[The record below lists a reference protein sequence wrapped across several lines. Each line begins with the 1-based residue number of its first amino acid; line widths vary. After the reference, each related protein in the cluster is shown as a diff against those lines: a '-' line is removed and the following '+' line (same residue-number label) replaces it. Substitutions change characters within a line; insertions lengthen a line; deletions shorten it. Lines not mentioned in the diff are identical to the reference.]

1 MKRIAVLLGIV
12 ILGLGAKAQGLSD
25 VYDFSQSFYQGT
37 AKSAAMGNA
46 MGAVGQDFSAISIN
60 PAGLGLFRH
69 STVVFTPGLYLSNSK
84 SEYNGSTSITNDIR
98 MPINNVG
105 VVLTFP
111 KNGFLKSVNFAFG
124 MNRTNNYTRE
134 TYASGNNL
142 KNSLIDAYMGEIADY
157 GIHNDNDL
165 ESFSP
170 YVMFPLW
177 DCYLLDFSNSGEV
190 STIVPMGNLN
200 QQRGVL
206 RRGYIDEIPLSFSL
220 NFDDKWFIG
229 ASLNIKHLERGL
241 TASYKETNLGG
252 GDLIAWMQEEFIR
265 TYGWGVGAKLGVI
278 GFPAKW
284 LRLGLSFQTPSLF
297 NMEEDW
303 STRTTSRLRN
313 TNHNNNENNTRT
325 STYTY
330 KFTTPLRFDASAA
343 FILSNRAMLSFDYEL
358 VNYRNASLS
367 CSDYDYSDLNSLIA
381 NTYKISSNFRA
392 GGEYRIKNVCLRA
405 GYALYGSP
413 FGLGEKEYRT
423 SNCSAGIGY
432 TVRSFTFDVA
442 YVFSQ
447 MKNSYYIY
455 SPYSNY
461 VPSGDDVVT
470 NTVHETDN
478 THQLLLSFK
487 FRID

>member
-1 MKRIAVLLGIV
+1 MGIV

-25 VYDFSQSFYQGT
+25 VYDFSQSTYQGT

-46 MGAVGQDFSAISIN
+46 MGAVGQDFSSISIN

-69 STVVFTPGLYLSNSK
+69 STLVFTPGLYLSNSK
-84 SEYNGSTSITNDIR
+84 SEYNGSPSITNDIR
-98 MPINNVG
+98 MPINDVG

-111 KNGFLKSVNFAFG
+111 KSGLLKSVNFAFG

-134 TYASGNNL
+134 TYASGNNYS
-142 KNSLIDAYMGEIADY
+142 NSLIDAYMDEITEY
-157 GIHNDNDL
+157 GIHNENDL

-170 YVMFPLW
+170 NVMYPLW
-177 DCYLLDFSNSGEV
+177 ECYLLDFSDSGEV
-190 STIVPMGNLN
+190 STIVPQGNLN

-206 RRGYIDEIPLSFSL
+206 KRGYIDELSLSL
-220 NFDDKWFIG
+220 GFNFDDKWFLG
-229 ASLNIKHLERGL
+229 ASLDIPRLDRRL
-241 TASYKETNLGG
+241 TSDYKETNLRG
-252 GDLIAWMQEEFIR
+252 GDFIAWMQEEYIG

-284 LRLGLSFQTPSLF
+284 LRIGVSFQTPTLY
-297 NMEEDW
+297 NLEENW
-303 STRTTSRLRN
+303 KTKTTSQLRN
-313 TNHNNNENNTRT
+313 TNHNNNEYNTLT
-325 STYTY
+325 SSYTY
-330 KFTTPLRFDASAA
+330 KLTTPMRFDASAA

-358 VNYRNASLS
+358 VNYKNAYLS
-367 CSDYDYSDLNSLIA
+367 CRDYDYADLNNLIT
-381 NTYKISSNFRA
+381 NTFKISSNFRA

-413 FGLGEKEYRT
+413 LGLGEKEYRT
-423 SNCSAGIGY
+423 SNYSAGIGY

-455 SPYSNY
+455 SPYSTY
-461 VPSGDDVVT
+461 IPEGSDVEAS
-470 NTVHETDN
+470 TVHETDN
-478 THQLLLSFK
+478 VHQLLFSFK
-487 FRID
+487 FRLD